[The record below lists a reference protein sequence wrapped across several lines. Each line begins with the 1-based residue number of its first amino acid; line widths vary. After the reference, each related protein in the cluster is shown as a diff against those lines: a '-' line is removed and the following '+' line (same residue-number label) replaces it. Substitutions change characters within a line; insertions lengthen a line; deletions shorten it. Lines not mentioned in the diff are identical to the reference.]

1 MRHSKLIMDH
11 LTKTERSALMSKIRS
26 KHTKP
31 EMAVRRL
38 IWAAG
43 FRYRLHGK
51 KLPGCPDL
59 VFARLKKV
67 IFVHGCFWHGHICRL
82 QKLPKTRT
90 KFWKQKIDKNKGR
103 DSASVRA
110 LLKEGW
116 KSLTIW
122 ECEIKKPW
130 VNQKIFKFLA
140 E

>member
-1 MRHSKLIMDH
+1 MWHSKLIMDH

-26 KHTKP
+26 KNTKP

-59 VFARLKKV
+59 VFASMKKV
-67 IFVHGCFWHGHICRL
+67 IFVHGCFWHGHKCRL

-90 KFWKQKIDKNKGR
+90 KFWKQKIDKNKRR
-103 DSASVRA
+103 DSISARA
-110 LLKEGW
+110 LHKEGW

-122 ECEIKKPW
+122 ECEIKKLK
-130 VNQKIFKFLA
+130 VKQKIFKFLVQ
-140 E
+140 